1 MITVATTVPEVLERS
16 AMRGHPPMETSPRPS
31 ATGSLHAAV
40 GVVETDTVVVV
51 VEGAVDAPE
60 PEPEPELVLT
70 HCSLPP
76 VRLQTSVTVLVFCVC
91 PALAHF
97 PPTEAAFVMVAPP
110 IVTTM
115 HVAATATAAN
125 ARLNLFGR
133 VVMMSNL
140 VTEHVPAGAD
150 ARYSSS
156 VRPPG
161 PSVPEFRYASS
172 LVRVSSMSRLRIVSW
187 PMRSSGPNAASST
200 RSILRRSGA

>member
-51 VEGAVDAPE
+51 VEGAVDA

-200 RSILRRSGA
+200 RSMLRRSGA